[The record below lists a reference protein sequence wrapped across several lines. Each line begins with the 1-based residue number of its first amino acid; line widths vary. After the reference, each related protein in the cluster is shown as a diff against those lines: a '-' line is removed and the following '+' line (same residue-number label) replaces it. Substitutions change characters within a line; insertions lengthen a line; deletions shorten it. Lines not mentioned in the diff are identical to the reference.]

1 MEKKKDKKAP
11 QSKLE
16 TEPAKNEKLTK
27 KTKPKL
33 GEVTSQEV
41 SNLTPEDMLTWSE
54 YKLQEPIMRALTESG
69 FKNPTKIQQL
79 TLPAA
84 IHGKLFMLRLSHDIL
99 FRNFSSLTN
108 IYLHVYLFRLKQT
121 FF

>member
-33 GEVTSQEV
+33 GEVTSQV